1 MTKEDPDLLAGD
13 NLDGLRGRKPYHP
26 MSERFRLT
34 EELENARYQNNLLT
48 EKCRELESRNKSLK
62 EGFEGGC
69 HLCEVVAENSN
80 RVRESYIAAWA
91 LNEELEKKIERLQ
104 EENRQ
109 LRELRIQGIVSEP
122 QKATPPHYDYPQ
134 DLG

>member
-1 MTKEDPDLLAGD
+1 MNEEDPDLLAGEA
-13 NLDGLRGRKPYHP
+13 LDGLRGREPYP
-26 MSERFRLT
+26 AMSERFRLT
-34 EELENARYQNNLLT
+34 ELLENAKYQNNLLT
-48 EKCRELESRNKSLK
+48 EKCRELEARNKSLK

-109 LRELRIQGIVSEP
+109 LREPSNDHL
-122 QKATPPHYDYPQ
+122 Q